1 MKKAT
6 VMATDDLL
14 VITYKDD
21 ERDPPPNQ
29 IYKVLERLLPQRS
42 EFIQDLLKKKFIESV
57 PHGKGGRAWYS
68 PVLILNEPN
77 CKWYRF
83 VADLRAVNART
94 KVVLYYMPDQHE
106 RYDYIKQSK
115 LLIMLD
121 ARRGYF
127 QAPLAEKSRFK

>member
-1 MKKAT
+1 MKEAT

-77 CKWYRF
+77 GKWYRF
-83 VADLRAVNART
+83 VADLRQLCSQDTGYSRVRFVGAVILS
-94 KVVLYYMPDQHE
+94 VQPPDS
-106 RYDYIKQSK
+106 YS
-115 LLIMLD
+115 
-121 ARRGYF
+121 
-127 QAPLAEKSRFK
+127 